1 MAPLVQ
7 LRPSVRSGQTHAPRE
22 REAGRVLCRCERKPT
37 GPSTWCPLWTNL
49 SSKRRAGGETLA
61 EPGDAGVHLALVVL
75 KPDFCVLDRAGT
87 RAALSETDEM
97 DELEERAP
105 DR

>member
-1 MAPLVQ
+1 M
-7 LRPSVRSGQTHAPRE
+7 SS
-22 REAGRVLCRCERKPT
+22 
-37 GPSTWCPLWTNL
+37 WTNL

-75 KPDFCVLDRAGT
+75 EPDFCILDRAGT

-97 DELEERAP
+97 DETEQRLSRQ
-105 DR
+105 R